1 MNLGLLGKVA
11 PNAATTFPGEPVPA
25 SAGGLARHGERARR
39 HLAHRLTRECEAMAQ
54 HALSTGHTVPVEV
67 IELLDRAFS
76 SIDAADTSRLAVT
89 ATPDCDQSNVAATS
103 TDVSALVALSRAH
116 AALAVIIAPATP
128 EAVLA
133 IADERCRHPLM
144 TSFGPVPIARQMLV
158 LALVSLIT
166 LLGVSVS
173 PDINDANMSKTLLDL
188 SGAPLLVVE
197 IFLLSAGSLGSCF
210 ANLQRVNKFVSDGTY
225 DPKSQSTYWVRWVMG
240 IISGIVLSQ
249 LVYDVFL
256 ESQTVPAGG
265 APTADA
271 IGQPLLALFGG
282 YSVDVVH
289 SILNRLI
296 GAVSFVFRGPE
307 ESAPGRQRSVADAN
321 LPIQDRLNTAA
332 SIAADKPV
340 HVLPTTSGGS
350 SSGGDIAANG
360 SPGRNG

>member
-11 PNAATTFPGEPVPA
+11 PNAATTFPGEPEPA
-25 SAGGLARHGERARR
+25 SSGSLAMHGERARR
-39 HLAHRLTRECEAMAQ
+39 HLALLLTRECEAMAQ
-54 HALSTGHTVPVEV
+54 YALSTGHTVPVEV
-67 IELLDRAFS
+67 MELLERAFS
-76 SIDAADTSRLAVT
+76 SVDAPGTRLAVST
-89 ATPDCDQSNVAATS
+89 APQCDQPNAGRPS

-133 IADERCRHPLM
+133 IADERSRHPLM
-144 TSFGPVPIARQMLV
+144 TAFGPVPIARQMLV

-166 LLGVSVS
+166 LLGVSLS

-188 SGAPLLVVE
+188 SGVPLLVVE

-249 LVYDVFL
+249 LVYDVFI
-256 ESQTVPAGG
+256 ESQSVPAGG
-265 APTADA
+265 AATAGA

-296 GAVSFVFRGPE
+296 GAASYVFRGPE
-307 ESAPGRQRSVADAN
+307 ETPPGRQRSLADAN

-340 HVLPTTSGGS
+340 NVLPATSDGS
-350 SSGGDIAANG
+350 
-360 SPGRNG
+360 